1 MENKAAELAQ
11 KQLDAYN
18 AQNLEAF
25 LSVYS
30 ENVEIRDFPS
40 NDLVYKGIDKMR
52 ERYGKLFKENP
63 QQHAHLLGRIE
74 QDNFVIDHEKVTG
87 RSNGKEVFAI
97 AMYETHGSRITKV
110 WFKK

>member
-1 MENKAAELAQ
+1 MESRAADLVQ

-18 AQNLEAF
+18 AQNLEEF

-30 ENVEIRDFPS
+30 EDVEIRDFPS
-40 NDLVYKGIDKMR
+40 NNLVYKGIDKMR
-52 ERYGKLFKENP
+52 ERYGKLFKDNP
-63 QQHAHLLGRIE
+63 QQHAQLLGRIE
-74 QDNFVIDHEKVTG
+74 QENFVIDHEKVTG

-97 AMYETHGSRITKV
+97 AMYETDGAHITKV